1 MTRPKKLLEK
11 GTTTMSVDTST
22 EEMKIGARMDAL
34 TTNKEH
40 KKLFAYIG
48 AGAMIDAYDVYVAA
62 GVSAAL
68 VSTGFA
74 GVSEVAVFMSMT
86 FFGMLLG
93 AATAGF
99 VGDKFG
105 RRMSYQINLLIF
117 AVAGFAAALAPNFEF
132 LVGTRFIMGIGLGA
146 ELVLAA
152 AILGE
157 FVPPKSRG
165 RWTAFLGILVNSGLL
180 FASAIGAVVI
190 SNFGW
195 RWMFVIGAVLAVIV
209 WLARTRCPESPRW
222 LVVRGRLA
230 EAQEIVEKFEKHSA
244 TTIANN
250 LPDAPTAEST
260 ESKETTKRPFWQLA
274 ILGTVVAVGVNMF
287 VYGFIS
293 WMPTFFVE
301 QGIEVSQSLAYT
313 TAMALGAPGGGL
325 VCLLLVNKLNRRT
338 AIVVFSIIV
347 IPLGLAYAA
356 AQSIVVIVLIGILL
370 VTVIYTLVTF
380 VLYSYMPELYPTRYR
395 LRGTGIS
402 YTFARG
408 ASIVVPFVMSGL
420 FVSFGIFGPIG
431 FVCVMALCMIIV
443 VFVIPVETR
452 GRSLEQIS

>member
-1 MTRPKKLLEK
+1 
-11 GTTTMSVDTST
+11 
-22 EEMKIGARMDAL
+22 MDAL
-34 TTNKEH
+34 TPNAEH
-40 KKLFAYIG
+40 RKLFAYIG
-48 AGAMIDAYDVYVAA
+48 AGAMIDAYDVYIAA

-74 GVSEVAVFMSMT
+74 GVGEVAVFMSMT

-99 VGDKFG
+99 VGDRFG
-105 RRMSYQINLLIF
+105 RRMSYQVNLLIF
-117 AVAGFAAALAPNFEF
+117 AVAGFAAALAPSFEF
-132 LVGTRFIMGIGLGA
+132 LVGTRFVMGIGLGA

-157 FVPPKSRG
+157 FVPPRSRG
-165 RWTAFLGILVNSGLL
+165 RWTAMLGILVNSGLL
-180 FASAIGAVVI
+180 FASAIGALVI

-195 RWMFVIGAVLAVIV
+195 RWMFVIGAVLAVVV
-209 WLARTRCPESPRW
+209 WIARTRCPESPRW
-222 LVVRGRLA
+222 LVVRGRLS
-230 EAQEIVEKFEKHSA
+230 EAQAIVERFEAKSA
-244 TTIANN
+244 TTIENT
-250 LPDAPTAEST
+250 PPAPVDETVEPAA
-260 ESKETTKRPFWQLA
+260 TTKRPFWQLA

-301 QGIEVSQSLAYT
+301 QGIDVSHSLAYT

-325 VCLLLVNKLNRRT
+325 VCLLLINKLNRRT
-338 AIVVFSIIV
+338 AIIAFSIIV

-356 AQSIVVIVLIGILL
+356 AQSIVVIVIIGILL
-370 VTVIYTLVTF
+370 VTAIYTLVTF

-408 ASIVVPFVMSGL
+408 ASIVVPFAMSGL
-420 FVSFGIFGPIG
+420 FVAFGLFGPIG
-431 FVCVMALCMIIV
+431 FVCAMAVCMIAV
-443 VFVIPVETR
+443 VLAIPVETR
-452 GRSLEQIS
+452 GRSLEEIA

>member
-1 MTRPKKLLEK
+1 
-11 GTTTMSVDTST
+11 MSVDTNA
-22 EEMKIGARMDAL
+22 EQIEIGARMDAL
-34 TTNKEH
+34 TPNTEH
-40 KKLFAYIG
+40 RKLFAYIG
-48 AGAMIDAYDVYVAA
+48 AGAMIDAYDIYVAA

-74 GVSEVAVFMSMT
+74 GVHEIAVFMSMT

-105 RRMSYQINLLIF
+105 RRMSYQINLAIF

-132 LVGTRFIMGIGLGA
+132 LVGTRFVMGIGLGA

-157 FVPPKSRG
+157 FIPPRSRG
-165 RWTAFLGILVNSGLL
+165 RWTAALGILVNSGLL
-180 FASAIGAVVI
+180 FASAIGALVI

-195 RWMFVIGAVLAVIV
+195 RWMFAIGAFLAVIV
-209 WLARTRCPESPRW
+209 WLARRRCPESPRW
-222 LVVRGRLA
+222 LVVRGRLN
-230 EAQEIVEKFEKHSA
+230 EAQTIVERFEAKSA
-244 TTIANN
+244 TTLANN
-250 LPDAPTAEST
+250 PPAPTTATHTDES
-260 ESKETTKRPFWQLA
+260 STTSKRPFWQLA
-274 ILGTVVAVGVNMF
+274 VLGTVLAVGVNMF

-301 QGIEVSQSLAYT
+301 QGIDVSHSLAYT
-313 TAMALGAPGGGL
+313 TAMAIGAPGGGL
-325 VCLLLVNKLNRRT
+325 VCLLLINRLNRRT
-338 AIVVFSIIV
+338 AIIMFSIIV
-347 IPLGLAYAA
+347 IPLGFAYAA
-356 AQSIVVIVLIGILL
+356 AQSILMIVIIGILL
-370 VTVIYTLVTF
+370 VTTIYTLVTF

-408 ASIVVPFVMSGL
+408 ASIIVPFVMSGL
-420 FVSFGIFGPIG
+420 FVAFGIFGPIG
-431 FVCVMALCMIIV
+431 FVCAMAVCMIV
-443 VFVIPVETR
+443 VVVAIPIETR
-452 GRSLEQIS
+452 GRSLEEIS

>member
-1 MTRPKKLLEK
+1 
-11 GTTTMSVDTST
+11 MSVDTT
-22 EEMKIGARMDAL
+22 AEEMKIGARMDAL
-34 TTNKEH
+34 TPNREH
-40 KKLFAYIG
+40 RKLFAYIG
-48 AGAMIDAYDVYVAA
+48 AGAMIDAYDIYVAA

-74 GVSEVAVFMSMT
+74 GVHEVAVFMSMT

-117 AVAGFAAALAPNFEF
+117 AVAGFAAALAPTFEF

-157 FVPPKSRG
+157 FVPPRSRG
-165 RWTAFLGILVNSGLL
+165 RWTAMLGILVNSGLL

-190 SNFGW
+190 SSFGW

-209 WLARTRCPESPRW
+209 WIARTRCPESPRW
-222 LVVRGRLA
+222 LVVKGRMN
-230 EAQEIVEKFEKHSA
+230 EAQAIVERFERLSQ
-244 TTIANN
+244 TTLEDNPPASVT
-250 LPDAPTAEST
+250 TAT
-260 ESKETTKRPFWQLA
+260 ESRDTDKRPFWQLA
-274 ILGTVVAVGVNMF
+274 VLGTVVAVGVNMF

-301 QGIEVSQSLAYT
+301 QGIDVSHSLAYT

-325 VCLLLVNKLNRRT
+325 VCLLLINRLNRRT
-338 AIVVFSIIV
+338 AIVAFSIIV
-347 IPLGLAYAA
+347 IPLGLAYAS
-356 AQSIVVIVLIGILL
+356 AQSIIMIVIIGILL
-370 VTVIYTLVTF
+370 VTAIYTLVTF

-420 FVSFGIFGPIG
+420 FVAFGIFGPIG
-431 FVCVMALCMIIV
+431 FVCAMAICMIVV
-443 VFVIPVETR
+443 VFAIPVETR
-452 GRSLEQIS
+452 GRSLEEIA

>member
-1 MTRPKKLLEK
+1 
-11 GTTTMSVDTST
+11 MSVDTST
-22 EEMKIGARMDAL
+22 EELKIGARMDAL

-40 KKLFAYIG
+40 RKLFAYIG
-48 AGAMIDAYDVYVAA
+48 AGAMIDAYDVYIAA

-105 RRMSYQINLLIF
+105 RRMSYQINLLVF
-117 AVAGFAAALAPNFEF
+117 AVAGFAAALAPSFEF

-157 FVPPKSRG
+157 FVPPRSRG
-165 RWTAFLGILVNSGLL
+165 RWTALLGILVNSGLL
-180 FASAIGAVVI
+180 FASAIGALVI

-209 WLARTRCPESPRW
+209 WIARTRCPESPRW
-222 LVVRGRLA
+222 LVVRGRLP
-230 EAQEIVEKFEKHSA
+230 EAQAIVERFEKHSA
-244 TTIANN
+244 TTLETNPPSPVVEA
-250 LPDAPTAEST
+250 AESKDT
-260 ESKETTKRPFWQLA
+260 VKRPFWQLVV
-274 ILGTVVAVGVNMF
+274 LGTVATVGVNMF

-301 QGIEVSQSLAYT
+301 QGIDVSSSLAYT

-325 VCLLLVNKLNRRT
+325 VCLLLINRLNRRT
-338 AIVVFSIIV
+338 AVVAFSIIV

-356 AQSIVVIVLIGILL
+356 AQSIVMIVIIGIAL
-370 VTVIYTLVTF
+370 VTAIYTLVTF

-431 FVCVMALCMIIV
+431 FVCAMAVCMIIV
-443 VFVIPVETR
+443 VFAIPVETR
-452 GRSLEQIS
+452 GRSLEDIS

>member
-1 MTRPKKLLEK
+1 
-11 GTTTMSVDTST
+11 MSVDTNL

-34 TTNKEH
+34 TTNREH

-68 VSTGFA
+68 ISTGFA
-74 GVSEVAVFMSMT
+74 GVNEIAIFMSMT

-99 VGDKFG
+99 IGDRFG
-105 RRMSYQINLLIF
+105 RRMSYQLNLLIF
-117 AVAGFAAALAPNFEF
+117 AIAGFAAAFAPTFEF

-157 FVPPKSRG
+157 FVPPRSRG

-195 RWMFVIGAVLAVIV
+195 RWMFIIGAVLAVIV
-209 WLARTRCPESPRW
+209 WIARKRCPESPRW
-222 LVVRGRLA
+222 LVVKGRLK
-230 EAQEIVEKFEKHSA
+230 EAQAVVEQFEKLSP
-244 TTIANN
+244 TTLKNN
-250 LPDAPTAEST
+250 PHAPTAEQT
-260 ESKETTKRPFWQLA
+260 QSKVTARRPFWQLA

-301 QGIEVSQSLAYT
+301 QGIDVSHSLGYT

-325 VCLLLVNKLNRRT
+325 VCLLLINRMNRRT
-338 AIVVFSIIV
+338 AIIAFSIIV

-356 AQSIVVIVLIGILL
+356 AQSIVLIVIIGLLL
-370 VTVIYTLVTF
+370 VTAIYTLVTF

-408 ASIVVPFVMSGL
+408 ASIIVPFVMSGL
-420 FVSFGIFGPIG
+420 FVTFGIFGPIS
-431 FVCVMALCMIIV
+431 FVCSMAVCMIV
-443 VFVIPVETR
+443 VVLLIPVETR
-452 GRSLEQIS
+452 GRSLEDIA

>member
-1 MTRPKKLLEK
+1 
-11 GTTTMSVDTST
+11 
-22 EEMKIGARMDAL
+22 MDAL
-34 TTNKEH
+34 TPNTEH
-40 KKLFAYIG
+40 RKLFAYIG
-48 AGAMIDAYDVYVAA
+48 AGAMIDAYDIYVAA

-74 GVSEVAVFMSMT
+74 GVHEIAVFMSMT

-105 RRMSYQINLLIF
+105 RRMSYQINLLVF
-117 AVAGFAAALAPNFEF
+117 AVAGFAAALAPTFEF
-132 LVGTRFIMGIGLGA
+132 LVGTRFVMGIGLGA

-157 FVPPKSRG
+157 FIPPRSRG
-165 RWTAFLGILVNSGLL
+165 RWTAALGILVNSGLL
-180 FASAIGAVVI
+180 FASAIGALVI

-209 WLARTRCPESPRW
+209 WLARRRCPESPRW
-222 LVVRGRLA
+222 LVVRGRLS
-230 EAQEIVEKFEKHSA
+230 EAQAVVERFEAMSA
-244 TTIANN
+244 TTLETNPPVPTGTNASDS
-250 LPDAPTAEST
+250 DAAESSAT
-260 ESKETTKRPFWQLA
+260 SKRPFWQLA
-274 ILGTVVAVGVNMF
+274 VLGTVLAVGVNMF

-301 QGIEVSQSLAYT
+301 QGIDVSHSLAYT

-325 VCLLLVNKLNRRT
+325 VCLLLINKLNRRT
-338 AIVVFSIIV
+338 AIIVFSIIV

-356 AQSIVVIVLIGILL
+356 AQSILIIVIIGILL
-370 VTVIYTLVTF
+370 VTAIYTLVTF
-380 VLYSYMPELYPTRYR
+380 VLYSYMPELYPTRFR

-420 FVSFGIFGPIG
+420 FVAFGIFGPIG
-431 FVCVMALCMIIV
+431 FVCAMAVCMIV
-443 VFVIPVETR
+443 VVIAIPVETR
-452 GRSLEQIS
+452 GRSLEEIS

>member
-1 MTRPKKLLEK
+1 
-11 GTTTMSVDTST
+11 MSVDTNT
-22 EEMKIGARMDAL
+22 EVMQIGARMDAL
-34 TTNKEH
+34 TTNREH

-74 GVSEVAVFMSMT
+74 GVNEVAVFMSMT

-117 AVAGFAAALAPNFEF
+117 AVAGFAAALAPSFEF

-157 FVPPKSRG
+157 FVPPRSRG

-195 RWMFVIGAVLAVIV
+195 RWMFVIGAVLAVVV

-222 LVVRGRLA
+222 LVIRGRLA
-230 EAQEIVEKFEKHSA
+230 EAQRVVEKFEQRSA
-244 TTIANN
+244 TTLENN
-250 LPDAPTAEST
+250 PPAPTPEST

-301 QGIEVSQSLAYT
+301 QGIEVSHSLAYT

-325 VCLLLVNKLNRRT
+325 VCLLLINKMNRRT
-338 AIVVFSIIV
+338 AIVVFSIVV

-356 AQSIVVIVLIGILL
+356 AQSIVVIVLIGLLL
-370 VTVIYTLVTF
+370 VTAIYTLVTF

-431 FVCVMALCMIIV
+431 FVCVMAICMIVV

-452 GRSLEQIS
+452 GRSLEEIA

>member
-1 MTRPKKLLEK
+1 
-11 GTTTMSVDTST
+11 
-22 EEMKIGARMDAL
+22 MDAL
-34 TTNKEH
+34 TPNREH
-40 KKLFAYIG
+40 RKLFAYIG
-48 AGAMIDAYDVYVAA
+48 AGAMIDAYDIYVAA

-74 GVSEVAVFMSMT
+74 GVHEVAVFMSMT

-117 AVAGFAAALAPNFEF
+117 AVAGFAAALAPTFEF

-157 FVPPKSRG
+157 FVPPRSRG
-165 RWTAFLGILVNSGLL
+165 RWTAMLGILVNSGLL

-190 SNFGW
+190 SSFGW

-209 WLARTRCPESPRW
+209 WIARTRCPESPRW
-222 LVVRGRLA
+222 LVVKGRMN
-230 EAQEIVEKFEKHSA
+230 EAQAIVERFERLSQ
-244 TTIANN
+244 TTLEDNPPASVT
-250 LPDAPTAEST
+250 TAT
-260 ESKETTKRPFWQLA
+260 ESRDTDKRPFWQLA
-274 ILGTVVAVGVNMF
+274 VLGTVVAVGVNMF

-301 QGIEVSQSLAYT
+301 QGIDVSHSLAYT

-325 VCLLLVNKLNRRT
+325 VCLLLINRLNRRT
-338 AIVVFSIIV
+338 AIVAFSIIV
-347 IPLGLAYAA
+347 IPLGLAYAS
-356 AQSIVVIVLIGILL
+356 AQSIIMIVIIGILL
-370 VTVIYTLVTF
+370 VTAIYTLVTF

-420 FVSFGIFGPIG
+420 FVAFGIFGPIG
-431 FVCVMALCMIIV
+431 FVCAMAICMIVV
-443 VFVIPVETR
+443 VFAIPVETR
-452 GRSLEQIS
+452 GRSLEEIA

>member
-1 MTRPKKLLEK
+1 
-11 GTTTMSVDTST
+11 MSVDTST
-22 EEMKIGARMDAL
+22 EELKIGARMDAL

-48 AGAMIDAYDVYVAA
+48 AGAMIDAYDVYIAA

-74 GVSEVAVFMSMT
+74 GVNEVAVFMSMT

-105 RRMSYQINLLIF
+105 RRMSYQINLLVF
-117 AVAGFAAALAPNFEF
+117 AVAGFGAALAPTFEF

-157 FVPPKSRG
+157 FVPPRSRG

-180 FASAIGAVVI
+180 FASAIGALVI

-209 WLARTRCPESPRW
+209 WIARTRCPESPRW
-222 LVVRGRLA
+222 LVVRGRLP
-230 EAQEIVEKFEKHSA
+230 EAQAIVERFEKHSA
-244 TTIANN
+244 TT
-250 LPDAPTAEST
+250 LETHPPAPAVEAAESKDT
-260 ESKETTKRPFWQLA
+260 VKRPFWQLVV
-274 ILGTVVAVGVNMF
+274 LGTVVTVGVNMF

-301 QGIEVSQSLAYT
+301 QGIDVSSSLAYT

-325 VCLLLVNKLNRRT
+325 VCLLLINRLNRRT
-338 AIVVFSIIV
+338 AVVTFSIIV

-356 AQSIVVIVLIGILL
+356 AQSIVMIVIIGIAL
-370 VTVIYTLVTF
+370 VTAIYTLVTF

-431 FVCVMALCMIIV
+431 FVCAMAVCMIVV
-443 VFVIPVETR
+443 VFAIPVETR
-452 GRSLEQIS
+452 GRSLEDIS

>member
-1 MTRPKKLLEK
+1 
-11 GTTTMSVDTST
+11 
-22 EEMKIGARMDAL
+22 
-34 TTNKEH
+34 
-40 KKLFAYIG
+40 
-48 AGAMIDAYDVYVAA
+48 MIDAYDVYIAA

-74 GVSEVAVFMSMT
+74 GVNEVAVFMSMT

-105 RRMSYQINLLIF
+105 RRMSYQINLLVF
-117 AVAGFAAALAPNFEF
+117 AVAGFGAALAPTFEF

-157 FVPPKSRG
+157 FVPPRSRG

-180 FASAIGAVVI
+180 FASAIGALVI

-209 WLARTRCPESPRW
+209 WIARTRCPESPRW
-222 LVVRGRLA
+222 LVVRGRLP
-230 EAQEIVEKFEKHSA
+230 EAQAIVERFEKHSA
-244 TTIANN
+244 TT
-250 LPDAPTAEST
+250 LETHPPAPAVEAAESKDT
-260 ESKETTKRPFWQLA
+260 VKRPFWQLVV
-274 ILGTVVAVGVNMF
+274 LGTVVTVGVNMF

-301 QGIEVSQSLAYT
+301 QGIDVSSSLAYT

-325 VCLLLVNKLNRRT
+325 VCLLLINRLNRRT
-338 AIVVFSIIV
+338 AVVTFSIIV

-356 AQSIVVIVLIGILL
+356 AQSIVMIVIIGIAL
-370 VTVIYTLVTF
+370 VTAIYTLVTF

-431 FVCVMALCMIIV
+431 FVCAMAVCMIVV
-443 VFVIPVETR
+443 VFAIPVETR
-452 GRSLEQIS
+452 GRSLEDIS

>member
-1 MTRPKKLLEK
+1 
-11 GTTTMSVDTST
+11 MSVNIHDS
-22 EEMKIGARMDAL
+22 EAIVGSRMDAI
-34 TTNKEH
+34 TTNREH
-40 KKLFAYIG
+40 RKLFAYIG
-48 AGAMIDAYDVYVAA
+48 AGAMIDAYDVYIAA
-62 GVSAAL
+62 GVSAAI
-68 VSTGFA
+68 VASGFA
-74 GVSEVAVFMSMT
+74 NVGEVAIFMSMT

-99 VGDKFG
+99 VGDRFG
-105 RRMSYQINLLIF
+105 RRMSYQLNLLIF

-132 LVGTRFIMGIGLGA
+132 LVGTRFVMGIGLGA

-157 FVPPKSRG
+157 FVPPRSRG
-165 RWTAFLGILVNSGLL
+165 RWTAMLGILVNSGLL

-209 WLARTRCPESPRW
+209 WIARTRCPESPRW
-222 LVVRGRLA
+222 LVTRGRLDEA
-230 EAQEIVEKFEKHSA
+230 EAIVAKFEKHSA
-244 TTIANN
+244 TTLENN
-250 LPDAPTAEST
+250 PPADVPEPTGAS
-260 ESKETTKRPFWQLA
+260 ETVKRPFWQLA
-274 ILGTVVAVGVNMF
+274 VLGTVVAVGVNMF

-301 QGIEVSQSLAYT
+301 QGIEVSDSLAYT

-325 VCLLLVNKLNRRT
+325 VCLLLVNRMNRRT
-338 AIVVFSIIV
+338 AIIAFSIIV
-347 IPLGLAYAA
+347 IPLGLTYAA
-356 AQSIVVIVLIGILL
+356 AQSIAMIVCIGVLL
-370 VTVIYTLVTF
+370 VTAIYTLVTF
-380 VLYSYMPELYPTRYR
+380 VLYSYMPELYPTKYR

-420 FVSFGIFGPIG
+420 FASFGIFGPIG
-431 FVCVMALCMIIV
+431 FVCAVAVCMIV
-443 VFVIPVETR
+443 VVIAIPVETR
-452 GRSLEQIS
+452 GRSLEQIA

>member
-1 MTRPKKLLEK
+1 MKGATR
-11 GTTTMSVDTST
+11 MSVDTT
-22 EEMKIGARMDAL
+22 AEQIQIGARMDAL
-34 TTNKEH
+34 TPNTEH
-40 KKLFAYIG
+40 RKLFAYIG
-48 AGAMIDAYDVYVAA
+48 AGAMIDAYDVYIAA

-74 GVSEVAVFMSMT
+74 GVHEIAVFMSMT

-117 AVAGFAAALAPNFEF
+117 AIAGFAAALAPSFEF
-132 LVGTRFIMGIGLGA
+132 LVGTRFVMGVGLGA

-157 FVPPKSRG
+157 FIPPRSRG
-165 RWTAFLGILVNSGLL
+165 RWTAALGILVNSGLL
-180 FASAIGAVVI
+180 FASAIGALVI

-209 WLARTRCPESPRW
+209 WLARRRCPESPRW
-222 LVVRGRLA
+222 LVVRGRLS
-230 EAQEIVEKFEKHSA
+230 EAQAIVERFEAKSA
-244 TTIANN
+244 TTLKSHPPVPTNN
-250 LPDAPTAEST
+250 TDSDES
-260 ESKETTKRPFWQLA
+260 SPSSKRPFWQLA
-274 ILGTVVAVGVNMF
+274 VLGTVLAVGVNMF

-301 QGIEVSQSLAYT
+301 QGINVSDSLAYT

-325 VCLLLVNKLNRRT
+325 VCLLLINKLNRRT
-338 AIVVFSIIV
+338 AIIVFSIIV

-356 AQSIVVIVLIGILL
+356 AQSILMIVIIGILL
-370 VTVIYTLVTF
+370 VTAIYTLVTF

-420 FVSFGIFGPIG
+420 FVAFGIFGPIG
-431 FVCVMALCMIIV
+431 FVCAMAVCMIAV
-443 VFVIPVETR
+443 VVAIPIETR
-452 GRSLEQIS
+452 GRSLEEIS

>member
-1 MTRPKKLLEK
+1 MNPMKGATR
-11 GTTTMSVDTST
+11 MSVDTT
-22 EEMKIGARMDAL
+22 AEQIEIGARMDAL
-34 TTNKEH
+34 TPNTEH

-48 AGAMIDAYDVYVAA
+48 AGAMIDAYDIYVAA

-74 GVSEVAVFMSMT
+74 GVHEIAVFMSMT

-99 VGDKFG
+99 IGDKFG
-105 RRMSYQINLLIF
+105 RRMSYQINLAIF

-132 LVGTRFIMGIGLGA
+132 LVGTRFVMGIGLGA

-157 FVPPKSRG
+157 FIPPRSRG
-165 RWTAFLGILVNSGLL
+165 RWTAALGILVNSGLL
-180 FASAIGAVVI
+180 FASAIGALVI

-209 WLARTRCPESPRW
+209 WLARRRCPESPRW
-222 LVVRGRLA
+222 LVVRGRLS
-230 EAQEIVEKFEKHSA
+230 EAQAIVERFEAKSA
-244 TTIANN
+244 TTLETN
-250 LPDAPTAEST
+250 PPAPTTATNADESPT
-260 ESKETTKRPFWQLA
+260 TTKRPFWQLA
-274 ILGTVVAVGVNMF
+274 VLGTVLAVGVNMF

-301 QGIEVSQSLAYT
+301 QGIDVSHSLAYT

-325 VCLLLVNKLNRRT
+325 VCLLLINKLNRRT

-356 AQSIVVIVLIGILL
+356 AQSILMIVIIGILL
-370 VTVIYTLVTF
+370 VTAIYTLVTF
-380 VLYSYMPELYPTRYR
+380 VLYSYMPELYPTRFR

-420 FVSFGIFGPIG
+420 FVAFGIFGPIG
-431 FVCVMALCMIIV
+431 FVCAMAVCMIAV
-443 VFVIPVETR
+443 VVAIPIETR
-452 GRSLEQIS
+452 GRSLEEIS